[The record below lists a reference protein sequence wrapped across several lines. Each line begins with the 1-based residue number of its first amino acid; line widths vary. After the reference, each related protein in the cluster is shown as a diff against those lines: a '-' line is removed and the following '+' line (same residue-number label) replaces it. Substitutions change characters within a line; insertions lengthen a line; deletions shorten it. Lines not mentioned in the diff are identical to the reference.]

1 MNIFFFNPRYRF
13 DFSSNTLDIGNP
25 ITWKRSHFLKHLFKR
40 IFAIPTERFEEFYSH
55 HLAYF
60 LNQQP
65 SNSEELFFK
74 NLFEIID
81 RQVNVLNSRDVYA
94 ENHVKAEWQLHHL
107 KKFREALIMLDR
119 WNFHKSNDT
128 VVAKQGAEILLLK
141 ETIEKLK
148 AELRQ
153 ATSLDTSQYINISK
167 GSFLSFI
174 DLIIQMQDVIL
185 PSGKELAFTEF
196 PIVWV
201 KLICKY
207 FREDHQEIDF
217 NRVRRYFPKD
227 RRNPGVR
234 SSSIPVDDHLF
245 EIKKVKK
252 R

>member
-1 MNIFFFNPRYRF
+1 MIIFFKPRHRF
-13 DFSSNTLDIGNP
+13 DFSPSTLDIGNP
-25 ITWKRSHFLKHLFKR
+25 ITWKKSHFLKHLFKR
-40 IFAIPTERFEEFYSH
+40 IFAVSTDRFEKFYNH

-60 LNQQP
+60 LSLQT
-65 SNSEELFFK
+65 SNSDELFFK

-107 KKFREALIMLDR
+107 KKFREVLITLDK

-128 VVAKQGAEILLLK
+128 VVAKQEAEILILK
-141 ETIEKLK
+141 DAIEKLK
-148 AELRQ
+148 TELKQ
-153 ATSLDTSQYINISK
+153 ATSLDTNQYINISK
-167 GSFLSFI
+167 GGFLNFV
-174 DLIIQMQDVIL
+174 DLIIQMQDVTL

-245 EIKKVKK
+245 EIRKVKK